1 MKRKATAEW
10 QGGLK
15 DGKGWLTTPSGV
27 LSKTPYS
34 FHTRF
39 EDQPGTNPEELVAA
53 AHAGCFSMALSA
65 QLAQEGMTAQSIT
78 TTAEVTLEKQDA
90 GWAVTASHL
99 TLTASIPGADP
110 EKFQAAAQRAKEG
123 CPISKLLNAKITM
136 DARLA

>member
-99 TLTASIPGADP
+99 TLTANIPGADP